1 MLEKAFIN
9 GFKEKETFCSK
20 KGRKHFAFFFFSFQT
35 RKDLALVKSTMQR
48 FDIFLKLLE
57 NLQENV
63 CDEDYF

>member
-1 MLEKAFIN
+1 MDL
-9 GFKEKETFCSK
+9 K
-20 KGRKHFAFFFFSFQT
+20 KRKHFAPKKEENILLFFFFSFQT

-63 CDEDYF
+63 CDGDYS